1 MAKNLSLSI
10 DQTTCIKC
18 GKCVRVC
25 PVKIFVQESK
35 DSIVSPEAIENCISC
50 GHCVAVCPTKSVIHS
65 VFPESKV
72 HAIDYNQMPTPD
84 QVMLLCKAR
93 RSNRAF
99 SKKPVPKEFL
109 NQIVEAAHRAP
120 TASNIQEVAFLL
132 VTDPEKIK
140 LMSEFTLDTFDKAL
154 RKLENP
160 LLKPLLKKVMPD
172 AYKYVPTFKA
182 LKEQY
187 TLGNDM
193 IMRGATSALIIYT
206 PKKNRFGIIDCNLA
220 YQNAS
225 LMAESLGVSQFY
237 MGFVYSATKQSGG
250 DKLAGL
256 LGLDGTIHA
265 AMAMGMPSFRYPN
278 YIDKKDVNLK
288 EL

>member
-1 MAKNLSLSI
+1 MDKKLSLSV
-10 DQTTCIKC
+10 DQSTCIKC

-25 PVKIFVQESK
+25 PVNIFVQESK
-35 DSIVSPEAIENCISC
+35 NSAVTPEAIDHCISC

-65 VFPESKV
+65 VFPEEKV
-72 HAIDYNQMPTPD
+72 HPIDYSQMPTPE

-99 SKKPVPKEFL
+99 STKPVPKEYHD
-109 NQIVEAAHRAP
+109 QILEAAHRAP
-120 TASNIQEVAFLL
+120 TASNIQQVSFLL
-132 VTDPEKIK
+132 VTDPGKIK
-140 LMSEFTLDTFDKAL
+140 QMSEFTLDIFTKVIK
-154 RKLENP
+154 KLENP
-160 LLKPLLKKVMPD
+160 LLRPILKKVMPD

-187 TLGNDM
+187 SQGNDM
-193 IMRGATSALIIYT
+193 IMRGASSVLIVYT
-206 PKKNRFGIIDCNLA
+206 PKRNRFGLIDSNLA

-250 DKLAGL
+250 DKLAKL

-265 AMAMGMPSFRYPN
+265 AMAMGMPSFRFPN
-278 YIDKKDVNLK
+278 YIDKKDINLK

>member
-1 MAKNLSLSI
+1 MAKDLSLSV

-25 PVKIFVQESK
+25 PVNIFVQSSK
-35 DSIVSPEAIENCISC
+35 DSPVTPEAIENCISC

-65 VFPESKV
+65 VFPEDKV
-72 HAIDYNQMPTPD
+72 HPIDYSKMPTPD

-99 SKKPVPKEFL
+99 SKKPVPKEFHD
-109 NQIVEAAHRAP
+109 QIIEAAHRAP
-120 TASNIQEVAFLL
+120 TASNIQQVSFLL

-140 LMSEFTLDTFDKAL
+140 LMSEFTLDIFGNAIK
-154 RKLENP
+154 KLENP
-160 LLKPLLKKVMPD
+160 LLKPVLKMLMPD

-182 LKEQY
+182 LQEQY
-187 TLGNDM
+187 TQGNDM
-193 IMRGATSALIIYT
+193 IMRGATSALIVYT

-250 DKLAGL
+250 DKLAEL

-265 AMAMGMPSFRYPN
+265 AMAMGMPSFRFPN
-278 YIDKKDVNLK
+278 YIDKKEVNLK